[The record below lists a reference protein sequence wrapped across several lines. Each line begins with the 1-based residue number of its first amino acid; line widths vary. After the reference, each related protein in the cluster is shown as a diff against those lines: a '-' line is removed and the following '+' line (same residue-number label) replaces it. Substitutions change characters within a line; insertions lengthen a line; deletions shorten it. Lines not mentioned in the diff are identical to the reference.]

1 MSRLNEIQ
9 DYLKDLGYDGEA
21 LISNAHQSVGLSM
34 QIAEYAHRDQKR
46 ENGEEYV
53 NHPYRCLAIY
63 REFVGIVPNEY
74 DCIDVDLLYE
84 YNIPFEG
91 VQELSLLHDV
101 VEDSDFTVDEIGEIF
116 DECDLGNYFDVH
128 IRKPLELI
136 THDKNDD
143 YEEYILKCSKHPS
156 SALVKMIDM
165 QDNVNAFTL
174 SSYDKDKYE
183 RAFKYFK
190 YIFLINKVF
199 EFIENVNKYKI
210 ALNK

>member
-1 MSRLNEIQ
+1 MSRLKEVQ
-9 DYLKDLGYDGEA
+9 DYLINLGYDEKG
-21 LISNAHQSVGLSM
+21 LISNAHTTVGLSM
-34 QIAEYAHRDQKR
+34 QIAEYAHRNQKR
-46 ENGEEYV
+46 ENGEPYV

-74 DCIDVDLLYE
+74 DCIDVDLMYE
-84 YNIPFEG
+84 NEVPFDG
-91 VQELSLLHDV
+91 VQELCLLHDV
-101 VEDSDFTVDEIGEIF
+101 VEDSDFTVDEIGEMF
-116 DECDLGNYFDVH
+116 DECDLGNYFNLY

-143 YEEYILKCSKHPS
+143 YDDYILKCSKHPS

-174 SSYDKDKYE
+174 SDYGNDKYE
-183 RAFKYFK
+183 RSFKYFK

-199 EFIENVNKYKI
+199 
-210 ALNK
+210 